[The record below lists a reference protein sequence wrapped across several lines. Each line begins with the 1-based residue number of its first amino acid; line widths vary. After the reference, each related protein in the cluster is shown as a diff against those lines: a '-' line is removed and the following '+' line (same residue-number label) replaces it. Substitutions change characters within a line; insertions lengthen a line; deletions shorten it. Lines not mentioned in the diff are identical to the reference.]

1 MELFL
6 CRSALLVGLVVGLAG
21 CGGGNGDQKAATE
34 KAAAEATSPS
44 APAVPSAAPAVTP
57 APSASADSD
66 GEQVLNIY
74 NWSDY
79 IAEDTIANFEKETG
93 IKVRYDV
100 FDSNEVLEAKLLAGN
115 TGYDIVV
122 PSASFVARQIQ
133 AGVFQALDKGKLP
146 NYKNLDPDIM
156 KVLAGYDPDNQHV
169 LPWMWGTTGIGYNV
183 KMIKD
188 RMPDAPLGS
197 WDMIFKPEIVAK
209 FKDCGVSTLDAPSE
223 VFPSALR
230 YLELPTGS
238 QTEENLKKAETLV
251 MGVRP
256 AVKYFHSSQ
265 YINDLA
271 NGELCLV
278 LGWSGDII
286 QARARAVEAK
296 NGHDIAYFIPKEG
309 ALLWVDTMAI
319 PKDAKHT
326 ANAYKFLD
334 YALRPAVIA
343 AVSNFVH
350 YANGNAAATS
360 LVDEAIRT
368 DVSVYPTP
376 ETKAKLFP
384 NVVNTPEY
392 DRLVTRTWTRIKTN
406 Q

>member
-1 MELFL
+1 MNKIGPITKTL
-6 CRSALLVGLVVGLAG
+6 CAGFILLLAA
-21 CGGGNGDQKAATE
+21 CGGGDEQDT
-34 KAAAEATSPS
+34 
-44 APAVPSAAPAVTP
+44 SAAPSTGDAATT
-57 APSASADSD
+57 PSADAAAGADGGTD
-66 GEQVLNIY
+66 GENVVNIY

-122 PSASFVARQIQ
+122 PSAFFVARQIQ
-133 AGVFQALDKGKLP
+133 AGVFQPLDKSKLP
-146 NYKNLDPDIM
+146 NYKNLDPEIM
-156 KVLAGYDPDNQHV
+156 AVLAGYDPENQHV
-169 LPWMWGTTGIGYNV
+169 IPWMWGTTGIGYNV
-183 KMIKD
+183 KMVKE
-188 RMPDAPLGS
+188 RMPDAPLNS
-197 WDMIFKPEIVAK
+197 WDMIFKPDVVSK

-223 VFPSALR
+223 VFPTALR
-230 YLELPTGS
+230 YLGMPTDS
-238 QTEENLKKAETLV
+238 QTEENLTKVEALV

-256 AVKYFHSSQ
+256 SIKYFHSSQ

-278 LGWSGDII
+278 LGWSGDVFI
-286 QARARAVEAK
+286 ARDRAEEAK
-296 NGHDIAYFIPKEG
+296 NGNEIAYVIPKEG

-319 PKDAKHT
+319 PKDAPHA

-334 YALRPAVIA
+334 YILRPEVIA
-343 AVSNFVH
+343 AVTNYVS
-350 YANGNAAATS
+350 YANGNAAATP
-360 LVDEAIRT
+360 LVDEAIRS
-368 DVSVYPTP
+368 DGAIYPDP
-376 ETKAKLFP
+376 ETKKKLFP

-392 DRLVTRTWTRIKTN
+392 DRLTTRTWTRIKTN